1 MSKKSSQSKVLR
13 FLNNLSTNSIKGY
26 KQAINKYEAFH
37 GKSIEELIDEAL
49 EEQTNQVP
57 SHLLKIID
65 RLEDFQNSLIEANFT
80 VGTIKLHM
88 TLIRTIYTK
97 NRIVIP
103 YIEPVNVKQCRKRDY
118 IEFKDILTKDE
129 IRCCLNHLRLPA
141 QARAMAILQGGL
153 SNEECEHLTTR
164 KFIDELY
171 KYHQCDDDIQALEWL
186 ADPDNPVIWATKI
199 KRMKTGKPFYAL
211 LGGECIT
218 KIAEAKLYEA
228 QLPKNKGEI
237 PNKLLN
243 TNKHSFTRACAKV
256 NDKCGLGLVAEESKF
271 RSHMLRKFYATY
283 IRGSVLT
290 YEEHSRI
297 SNAEIDEMQ
306 GRGKTNVQDTYI
318 KSNPL
323 EQKLIYAKVINNVSL
338 YNEYTY
344 EITDDDV
351 LIFRVDQLSK
361 NKKLEKKV
369 ENLEQK
375 LQQKRKASEK
385 VKELRNELG
394 DDLFDEMMGE
404 ILNAK

>member
-37 GKSIEELIDEAL
+37 KRSIQELVDEAL
-49 EEQTNQVP
+49 DEQSKRVP
-57 SHLLKIID
+57 HHQLTIID
-65 RLEDFQNSLIEANFT
+65 RLEDFQNHLIESNFV

-88 TLIRTIYTK
+88 TLIQTIYRK
-97 NRIVIP
+97 NRVEIP
-103 YIEPVNVKQCRKRDY
+103 YIESVNPKQCRKREY

-141 QARAMAILQGGL
+141 QARALAIAQGGL
-153 SNEECEHLTTR
+153 SNEECEHLRTR
-164 KFIDELY
+164 TFIDELY
-171 KYHQCDDDIQALEWL
+171 KYHQCDDDVQALEWL
-186 ADPDNPVIWATKI
+186 ANPNNPVIWITKLI
-199 KRMKTGKPFYAL
+199 RQKTKKPFYAI
-211 LGGECIT
+211 LGGECIN
-218 KIAEAKLYEA
+218 KIAEAKLYELE
-228 QLPKNKGEI
+228 LPKNKGQI
-237 PNKLLN
+237 PDKLLN
-243 TNKHSFTRACAKV
+243 VNKHSFTRACAKV

-338 YNEYTY
+338 YTEYTY

-351 LIFRVDQLSK
+351 LIYRVDQLSK

-369 ENLEQK
+369 ESLEQK
-375 LQQKRKASEK
+375 LQQKKKASQK